1 MRHTAA
7 VIATVALLAP
17 SLSTQAPVGPTA
29 GLAVELKPTGGR
41 GLTEVHGI
49 KVGSV
54 TLTERPTGCT
64 VVLVDGEG
72 VPGGVSQ
79 RGGAPGTSETDLL
92 HPLNMVDKVN
102 AIVLAGGSAYGLD
115 ARIGVVRYLEE
126 HKTGWRVPT
135 GVVPIV
141 PSAILFDLGVGNRPD
156 VRPTAD
162 CGYRAATAASAAPV
176 AEGNVGAGAGAT
188 VGKMGGRLMMKGG
201 LGSAAFTLPNGLVVA
216 ALAATNG
223 VGDVIDPD
231 TGTVIAGARAPD
243 GKSLLDIRKFL
254 RSGGLDKGAAPRAG
268 ENTTIA
274 VVATNARLTK
284 TEINRV
290 ATDGRRR
297 VRTGH
302 QSLTHDGRRRHGVR
316 ARNRALERP
325 GQRQRDRGARRRC
338 SGRSDRPSGVE
349 GGVDRRH
356 SVGQVAGNRPQP
368 DQVVA
373 RRGITRRRLIESGV
387 KACAAGSILRHSAAA
402 QSGTAPAIVKSDAA
416 RPAIQQG
423 VAVGD
428 VTTGRAVVWSRTDRP
443 ARMLV
448 EYATSEKFE
457 NVLRR
462 TGPAALESSDFTARL
477 VLTDLPANQRI
488 FYRVSFQDLTDL
500 RAFSTP
506 ELGSF
511 RTPPDAQHPRDVTL
525 AWSADTVGQGWGINP
540 DWGGLRLYR
549 TMRDAEPDVFIH
561 CGDTIYADGVIQPR
575 VKLDDGSMWTN
586 IVTEA
591 KSKVAQTLDDYRGCY
606 KYNLLDEHMRTF
618 NAGVGQIAL
627 WDDHEVRDNWYEA
640 RDLSGDERY
649 QVKSMALLSARA
661 RQAFLEFNP
670 VGRHADDAERI
681 HRTIGYGPLLEI
693 FALDLRSYRGANSAN
708 RQASLSPE
716 SAIFGA
722 DQLASFK
729 ARLASSRA
737 TWKVI
742 ASDMPIGLIVGDGA
756 DRFEAF
762 ANGDPGPPLGRELEV
777 ADLLRFIRDRRIR
790 NVVWITETCTT
801 VPPTT
806 TIHRGR
812 GSWGSARSG
821 SSSPARCTPARSD
834 RTRWIRHSGPRR
846 SSTACRR
853 G

>member
-1 MRHTAA
+1 M
-7 VIATVALLAP
+7 
-17 SLSTQAPVGPTA
+17 
-29 GLAVELKPTGGR
+29 
-41 GLTEVHGI
+41 
-49 KVGSV
+49 
-54 TLTERPTGCT
+54 
-64 VVLVDGEG
+64 
-72 VPGGVSQ
+72 
-79 RGGAPGTSETDLL
+79 
-92 HPLNMVDKVN
+92 
-102 AIVLAGGSAYGLD
+102 
-115 ARIGVVRYLEE
+115 
-126 HKTGWRVPT
+126 
-135 GVVPIV
+135 
-141 PSAILFDLGVGNRPD
+141 
-156 VRPTAD
+156 
-162 CGYRAATAASAAPV
+162 
-176 AEGNVGAGAGAT
+176 
-188 VGKMGGRLMMKGG
+188 
-201 LGSAAFTLPNGLVVA
+201 
-216 ALAATNG
+216 
-223 VGDVIDPD
+223 
-231 TGTVIAGARAPD
+231 
-243 GKSLLDIRKFL
+243 
-254 RSGGLDKGAAPRAG
+254 
-268 ENTTIA
+268 
-274 VVATNARLTK
+274 
-284 TEINRV
+284 
-290 ATDGRRR
+290 
-297 VRTGH
+297 
-302 QSLTHDGRRRHGVR
+302 
-316 ARNRALERP
+316 
-325 GQRQRDRGARRRC
+325 
-338 SGRSDRPSGVE
+338 
-349 GGVDRRH
+349 
-356 SVGQVAGNRPQP
+356 
-368 DQVVA
+368 A

-402 QSGTAPAIVKSDAA
+402 QSGTAPAIVKADAA

-618 NAGVGQIAL
+618 NAGVGQIAI
-627 WDDHEVRDNWYEA
+627 WDDHEVRDNWYDA

-790 NVVWITETCTT
+790 NVVWITGDVHYCAAHHYHPSRARFTEFSPFWEFVAGPLHAGTFGPNTLDPT
-801 VPPTT
+801 FGPEAKFNGVPKGLKGNRPPSEGYQFFGTMK
-806 TIHRGR
+806 ID
-812 GSWGSARSG
+812 S
-821 SSSPARCTPARSD
+821 
-834 RTRWIRHSGPRR
+834 RTRAMTVGLHNLAGDSLYTVELPPER
-846 SSTACRR
+846 
-853 G
+853 